1 MRTTAF
7 LKQAEREA
15 QFVDAL
21 LLARYALTIHHGMTV
36 IGDDEYASPWP
47 LNFRHELERIDAV
60 LQAAGIDTTQPLRPP
75 IELSQDDEDDASPTR
90 Q

>member
-7 LKQAEREA
+7 LKQTEREA

-36 IGDDEYASPWP
+36 IGDDEYASTWP
-47 LNFRHELERIDAV
+47 LDFSRELGRIDA
-60 LQAAGIDTTQPLRPP
+60 LLHAAGIDTTQPLHPP
-75 IELSQDDEDDASPTR
+75 IELSPDDENDPPPTR
-90 Q
+90 